1 MTGVQTCALPI
12 LLCILKYTYQYKELS
27 LQKLKELISDE
38 ESNLLIPNLEVFR
51 EIMVELIK
59 NKKFDFDELRKE
71 RDEHF
76 SDKVDGFQINLCL
89 LELIEDH
96 ERYKRI
102 KSLEVIRSEGE
113 IVEFLNVVNENGQ
126 EKKVRCSNVIFTLE

>member
-1 MTGVQTCALPI
+1 M
-12 LLCILKYTYQYKELS
+12 
-27 LQKLKELISDE
+27 QKLKELISDE